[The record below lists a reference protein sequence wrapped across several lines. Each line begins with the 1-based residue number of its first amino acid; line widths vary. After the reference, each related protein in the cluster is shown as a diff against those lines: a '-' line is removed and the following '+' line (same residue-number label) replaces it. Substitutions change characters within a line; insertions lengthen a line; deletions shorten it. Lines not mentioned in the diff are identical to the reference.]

1 MKQTITYEAEE
12 KQDETVSAFLM
23 MVLEFAKEIGLF
35 GWLERGV
42 KVKMKQVRYSLL
54 NKAQTVIASL
64 VLGCANTKAINET
77 LSDEVAAANYLWMER
92 FPDQSQINRY
102 LTRFSADN
110 VVELGEVH
118 AQLFMQQSQARRAA
132 GLIVVDIDQSG
143 VVANGKTY
151 EFKRKGYFP
160 RKRGEE
166 GYQLAAAF
174 VGAYDEAVQIYL
186 DPGNSSCHHRL
197 PDLLRDTDRLLAAD
211 NPGVTLI
218 RRLDAGYD
226 SPVHRQLLSNLPGY
240 FLLKSAQPNLTRQL
254 AQTIP
259 LQDWWP
265 VVEGVHGTELL
276 PQEGVRR
283 LLYEFYQPD
292 GHIEYSL
299 LYTNLP
305 VADFGVL
312 RCFEFYNERQTI
324 EAFFATSRHVYNI
337 QNLRSRKFHAIY
349 AFLRFVFLSHNLIH
363 WAKHARLAQT
373 ELAQATSQQLVH
385 HVARV
390 RAHVSWD
397 GRWHLAIL
405 PSSRWATLLLEALK
419 PRPVQLELPFARL
432 HKT

>member
-1 MKQTITYEAEE
+1 MKHTITYEAEE
-12 KQDETVSAFLM
+12 KQTETVSAFLM
-23 MVLEFAKEIGLF
+23 LVLEFASEIGLF
-35 GWLERGV
+35 GLLERVV
-42 KVKMKQVRYSLL
+42 KVKVKQVHYSLL

-64 VLGCANTKAINET
+64 VMGCANTKAINET

-118 AQLFMQQSQARRAA
+118 AQLCMQQSQARRAA

-143 VVANGKTY
+143 LVANGQTY
-151 EFKRKGYFP
+151 EFKSRGYFP

-186 DPGNSSCHHRL
+186 DPGNSSCPHRL
-197 PDLLRDTDRLLAAD
+197 PDLLRETDRLRAAD
-211 NPGVTLI
+211 NLGVTLI
-218 RRLDAGYD
+218 HRLDAGYD
-226 SPVHRQLLSNLPGY
+226 SAAHRQLLVNLPGY
-240 FLLKSAQPNLTRQL
+240 FLLKSAQPKLACTL

-265 VVEGVHGTELL
+265 VVEGVHGVEL
-276 PQEGVRR
+276 PSQDGVRR
-283 LLYEFYQPD
+283 LLYELYQAD
-292 GHIEYSL
+292 GHVEYSL

-312 RCFEFYNERQTI
+312 RCFAFYNERQTI

-337 QNLRSRKFHAIY
+337 HNLRSRKFHAIY

-363 WAKHARLAQT
+363 WAKGARLIHT
-373 ELAQATSQQLVH
+373 ELAHATSQQLVR

-397 GRWHLAIL
+397 GCWHLAIL
-405 PSSRWATLLLEALK
+405 PSSRWATLLLESLK